1 MKRLNLA
8 ALISASLLLS
18 GCNEGETTL
27 QDNIDTSSASLSS
40 YALFNPA
47 ESIIPYPN
55 NLLFKDTLDGT
66 LNIPFNSGD
75 SDAAV
80 KEALNTLDGFST
92 ISPLTTGFSH
102 RVDETTLIATDTVRL
117 FEVTLSGTAGAV
129 TAITR
134 KLSDS
139 EFLVRVDGSKTQLM
153 ITPLVA
159 LAEKTSYLVV
169 LTQQILDENGNPL
182 TADMVYSFAKS
193 TTPLIDNNGSSLFSA
208 LDDEKAQALEPL
220 RQLTA
225 AAEVAVVAFEGDLS
239 QNEII
244 LSWSFTT
251 QSVSDVLQRIKELVD
266 IAEIPTTT
274 LADTPHE
281 TPLAA
286 ASIYAGTVT
295 LPYYLTAPSTTDP
308 LAANTRYWQGVEGS
322 HLTQFNSTP
331 VSTGHQTVPLLVT
344 IPNGNKPI
352 TGWPVVIFQHG
363 ITANRT
369 SLLGVADTLAL
380 IGYAAVAIDLPL
392 HGLTGDEPDETAAFH
407 NESLERTFNLDL
419 VNNITSAP
427 GPDGVIDRSG
437 SHFINL
443 SSLLTSRDN
452 MRQAVADLLSL
463 RRSLAALDYD
473 NDGVGDIDTSQ
484 TAFVGHSLGAMVGIP
499 FLRVDGSVTTAV
511 LGMPGG
517 GTAKLLDG
525 SATFGPI
532 IAAGLAANGLIK
544 GSREYEAFMA
554 ATQMVL
560 DSADPL
566 NHALLAGYGIH
577 MIEVVGGNSS
587 PPDQVIPNDVL
598 NVADTV
604 PSPTAGTDPLW
615 RAMGLTVTTA
625 TSSAASLQTITRFNA
640 GHHSSLLTPNDALG
654 NDDPLSAQVFTEMQ
668 SQIGSFIISRGSTL
682 EVANGALL
690 E

>member
-8 ALISASLLLS
+8 TLIFGSLLLS
-18 GCNEGETTL
+18 GCNEGDTTL
-27 QDNIDTSSASLSS
+27 QDNIDTSPASLSS

-47 ESIIPYPN
+47 ESVIPYPN

-66 LNIPFNSGD
+66 LNVPVESSD

-92 ISPLTTGFSH
+92 MSPMTTRFSH
-102 RVDETTLIATDTVRL
+102 EVDEATLIAAETVRL

-129 TAITR
+129 TSITR
-134 KLSDS
+134 KLSGS
-139 EFLVRVDGSKTQLM
+139 EFMLSVDNSKTQLM

-169 LTQQILDENGNPL
+169 LTNQIMDINGNPL
-182 TADMVYSFAKS
+182 KADMVYSFAKS
-193 TTPLIDNNGSSLFSA
+193 TTPLTDGNGGSLYSA

-220 RQLTA
+220 RQLTG
-225 AAEVAVVAFEGDLS
+225 AAETVTVEFEGDLLR
-239 QNEII
+239 NEII

-251 QSVSDVLQRIKELVD
+251 QSVTDVLSRVKELVD
-266 IAEIPTTT
+266 LAENPATS
-274 LADTPHE
+274 LADTTQD
-281 TPLAA
+281 TPLAT
-286 ASIYAGTVT
+286 ASVYSGTVT
-295 LPYYLTAPSTTDP
+295 LPYYLTAPSTDNP
-308 LAANTRYWQGVEGS
+308 LAANTRYWQGAGGS
-322 HLTQFNSTP
+322 HLTQYNTTP
-331 VSTGHQTVPLLVT
+331 VTTGNQTVPLLVT

-352 TGWPVVIFQHG
+352 AGWPVVIFQHG

-369 SLLGVADTLAL
+369 SLLGIADTLAS

-392 HGLTGDEPDETAAFH
+392 HGLTGDETDGTAAFR
-407 NESLERTFNLDL
+407 NENLERTFNLDL
-419 VNNITSAP
+419 VNNTTSAP
-427 GPDGVIDRSG
+427 GPDGIIDRSG
-437 SHFINL
+437 AHFINL
-443 SSLLTSRDN
+443 GSLLTSRDN

-463 RRSLAALDYD
+463 RHSLAALDYD
-473 NDGVGDIDTSQ
+473 GGGADIDTSQ
-484 TAFVGHSLGAMVGIP
+484 VAFVGHSLGAMVGIP
-499 FLRVDGSVTTAV
+499 FLAMDESITTAV

-525 SATFGPI
+525 SATFGPV
-532 IAAGLAANGLIK
+532 IAAGLGANGVIK
-544 GSREYEAFMA
+544 GSSEYEGFMA
-554 ATQMVL
+554 ATQMIL

-566 NHALLAGYGIH
+566 NYTQLAGRGIH

-587 PPDQVIPNDVL
+587 PADQVIPNDVL
-598 NVADTV
+598 NVAGTV

-615 RAMGLTVTTA
+615 RAMGLTVTT
-625 TSSAASLQTITRFNA
+625 SSTNAASLQTITRFNA

-654 NDDPLSAQVFTEMQ
+654 NEELLSAQVYAEMQ
-668 SQIGSFIISRGSTL
+668 GQISSFISSGGSSL
-682 EVANGALL
+682 EVVDGLVI

>member
-1 MKRLNLA
+1 MKKLNLA
-8 ALISASLLLS
+8 TLIFGSLLLS
-18 GCNEGETTL
+18 GCNEGDTTL

-55 NLLFKDTLDGT
+55 NLLFKGTLDGT
-66 LNIPFNSGD
+66 LNIPFDSRN
-75 SDAAV
+75 SDAVV

-92 ISPLTTGFSH
+92 MSPLTTRFSH
-102 RVDETTLIATDTVRL
+102 AVDETTLIAANTVRL

-129 TAITR
+129 TSITR
-134 KLSDS
+134 KLSNS
-139 EFLVRVDGSKTQLM
+139 EFMVSVDSNKTQLM
-153 ITPLVA
+153 ITPLAA
-159 LAEKTSYLVV
+159 LSEKTSYLVV
-169 LTQQILDENGNPL
+169 LTNQISDENGQPL
-182 TADMVYSFAKS
+182 KADMVYSFAKA
-193 TTPLIDNNGSSLFSA
+193 TTPLIDSSGTSLFSA

-225 AAEVAVVAFEGDLS
+225 AAEVAAVEFEGDLLR
-239 QNEII
+239 NEII
-244 LSWSFTT
+244 LSWCFTT
-251 QSVSDVLQRIKELVD
+251 QSISDVLMRVKELVD
-266 IAEIPTTT
+266 LAEIPTTL
-274 LADTPHE
+274 LADTTQD

-286 ASIYAGTVT
+286 ASIYAGTMI
-295 LPYYLTAPSTTDP
+295 LPYYLTAPSTGDP
-308 LAANTRYWQGVEGS
+308 LASNTRYWQGVGGS
-322 HLTQFNSTP
+322 HLTQYNPTP
-331 VSTGHQTVPLLVT
+331 VATGDQTVPLLVT
-344 IPNGNKPI
+344 IPNGDKPAA
-352 TGWPVVIFQHG
+352 GWPVVIFQHG

-369 SLLGVADTLAL
+369 SLLGVADTLAS

-392 HGLTGDEPDETAAFH
+392 HGLIHSETDGTAAFY
-407 NESLERTFNLDL
+407 NENLERTFNLDL
-419 VNNITSAP
+419 VNNTTRAP
-427 GPDGVIDRSG
+427 GPDGLIDRSG

-443 SSLLTSRDN
+443 SSPLTSRDN

-463 RRSLAALDYD
+463 QRSLAELDYD
-473 NDGVGDIDTSQ
+473 EDGVSDIDTSQ
-484 TAFVGHSLGAMVGIP
+484 VAFIGHSLGAMVGIP
-499 FLRVDGSVTTAV
+499 FLMVGEGITSAV

-525 SATFGPI
+525 SATFGPT

-544 GSREYEAFMA
+544 GSSEYEGFMA

-566 NHALLAGYGIH
+566 NYTQLTGYGIH

-598 NVADTV
+598 NVAGTV

-615 RAMGLTVTTA
+615 RAMGLTVTTS
-625 TSSAASLQTITRFNA
+625 TSSAVSLQTITRFNA

-654 NDDPLSAQVFTEMQ
+654 SEDPLSAQVFSEMQ
-668 SQIGSFIISRGSTL
+668 GQIGSFIANGGSTL
-682 EVANGALL
+682 EVTNGAVL